1 MQETKRKTEDAVRI
15 NKYLS
20 QAGICS
26 RRQADTYVEEGRV
39 EVDGEVAVS
48 GTKVLPGQSVTFVAF
63 HKPRGIVCTA
73 SKEEKDNIIDYINYP
88 TRIYPVGRLDKD
100 SQGLILLTNDGEAA
114 NQIMKARNYHEKE
127 YEVTVNKRITNE
139 LIHDMRNP
147 VPLDE
152 INAVT
157 RRCKVIKEGPNEF
170 RIILTQGLNR
180 QIRRMCEHFGYRV
193 TKLKRVRVM
202 NIKLGDLKEGR
213 YRKLTPDELRELKK
227 ELKSE

>member
-48 GTKVLPGQSVTFVAF
+48 GTKVLPGQSVTFDGKPVKIQEDLIFLAF

-127 YEVTVNKRITNE
+127 YVVTVDQKITPEFLRQMSGGLYLKE
-139 LIHDMRNP
+139 LDVH
-147 VPLDE
+147 
-152 INAVT
+152 T
-157 RRCKVIKEGPNEF
+157 RPC
-170 RIILTQGLNR
+170 T
-180 QIRRMCEHFGYRV
+180 V
-193 TKLKRVRVM
+193 TKEKDRTLR
-202 NIKLGDLKEGR
+202 IK
-213 YRKLTPDELRELKK
+213 
-227 ELKSE
+227 